1 MEISKLKELREK
13 MLHEKS
19 GFDFENY
26 RIVTDTYKGI
36 VAAFG
41 VYLYSKEDARDA
53 IIKCATSDYSKQE
66 LMAIFAG
73 NILVVTKYS
82 ITPDEE
88 TDQIM
93 SIEEYSRR
101 FKNKVA
107 EVVKDC
113 YDKATPTKMD
123 YDVLPE
129 ESKRNLRRELI
140 EFKYEEKNNN
150 ISEYHV
156 TRRDI
161 LEDLLGKRCIVSEI
175 CNEFNETGDIEQIY
189 LLWHKQHDDL
199 LRDAIKADNFLTE
212 DDDRLLT
219 ALYGIT
225 GKTVNVSFEKNG
237 VVSPFAKFDRENLL
251 RIIKTEYDISSY
263 NFSNGKEGEKIIKM
277 LGITWQNGLYHTNIK
292 EVMFGGKV
300 IYSK

>member
-1 MEISKLKELREK
+1 
-13 MLHEKS
+13 
-19 GFDFENY
+19 
-26 RIVTDTYKGI
+26 
-36 VAAFG
+36 
-41 VYLYSKEDARDA
+41 
-53 IIKCATSDYSKQE
+53 
-66 LMAIFAG
+66 MAIFAG

-161 LEDLLGKRCIVSEI
+161 LEDLLGKRC
-175 CNEFNETGDIEQIY
+175 
-189 LLWHKQHDDL
+189 
-199 LRDAIKADNFLTE
+199 
-212 DDDRLLT
+212 
-219 ALYGIT
+219 
-225 GKTVNVSFEKNG
+225 
-237 VVSPFAKFDRENLL
+237 
-251 RIIKTEYDISSY
+251 
-263 NFSNGKEGEKIIKM
+263 
-277 LGITWQNGLYHTNIK
+277 
-292 EVMFGGKV
+292 
-300 IYSK
+300 